1 MSLGKQ
7 RMPHVIKSK
16 PLEAKRKKKKKKKE
30 KKKVKPYLTLMKITR
45 ACSKGGNLGQALAQL
60 VLG

>member
-16 PLEAKRKKKKKKKE
+16 PLEAKKKRKKR